1 MNDVRPSDLRLS
13 DLRLSDLGLSNLRG
27 WYALMVATGL
37 VLVTGCG
44 GGGSKPNV
52 ITTSGPNVA
61 AISVNRGPTGN
72 DVNEAFVSVTI
83 CVPNTSTCQTIPDVI
98 VDTGSAGLRLTAP
111 LTISLPQQM
120 GSNSHPVAECLPFL
134 SGFSWGPVQTAD
146 IKIASETASAVPV
159 QVMSDAAFPVP
170 GACSNMGLQPIDT
183 VAALG
188 ANGLLGVGLANQD
201 CGPACAPGTTS
212 NPNLYYECPTT
223 GCVATTE
230 ALAQQVAN
238 PVATFAS
245 DNNGVVIELPAVNGG
260 EATVN
265 GSLVFGI
272 GTQSNNSLGSAQV
285 YTVDEFGN
293 FTTTFKGQTYSSSF
307 LDSGSNGFF
316 FLNSN
321 TSGISDCTDSGFY
334 CPQSP
339 QSLSATNQGANGAS
353 GSIKFSIANADSLFS
368 SGNDSAFGDLGGP
381 GLNSFDWGLPFFYG
395 RNVFTVIEGKSTPGG
410 TGPFWA
416 Y

>member
-260 EATVN
+260 DVLDMNWLPWPVLPKKRWPAV
-265 GSLVFGI
+265 
-272 GTQSNNSLGSAQV
+272 
-285 YTVDEFGN
+285 
-293 FTTTFKGQTYSSSF
+293 SSRETRHHPER
-307 LDSGSNGFF
+307 
-316 FLNSN
+316 
-321 TSGISDCTDSGFY
+321 TSGHC
-334 CPQSP
+334 
-339 QSLSATNQGANGAS
+339 GAS
-353 GSIKFSIANADSLFS
+353 SKTRSAGRFTNSPWHLGASQIDI
-368 SGNDSAFGDLGGP
+368 AFG
-381 GLNSFDWGLPFFYG
+381 
-395 RNVFTVIEGKSTPGG
+395 TGKC
-410 TGPFWA
+410 
-416 Y
+416 